1 MTPETV
7 TLQPTLRTER
17 LTLRPLHQADAGAIA
32 MYAGDARVAKMTSS
46 ISHPYPKG
54 GAEAFI
60 ARQSGEV
67 VWALDASRSGQDE
80 LIGVIGLKP
89 LDRGQ
94 SEIGY
99 WLAPAMWNMGLARE
113 AAMALVTANPLGNCS
128 IFGRAFQDNPASARV
143 LTHCG
148 FAYLGEAEQFSVAR
162 GAHVPTWT
170 YILRTGG

>member
-1 MTPETV
+1 MTAETM
-7 TLQPTLRTER
+7 TRQPSLRTDR
-17 LTLRPLHQADAGAIA
+17 LTLRPLEKADVGAITL
-32 MYAGDARVAKMTSS
+32 YAGDARVAKMTSS
-46 ISHPYPKG
+46 IPHPYPEG

-60 ARQSGEV
+60 TRRGAEV
-67 VWALDASRSGQDE
+67 VWALDASRSGADE
-80 LIGVIGLKP
+80 LIGCIGLKP
-89 LDRGQ
+89 LDRDQ
-94 SEIGY
+94 AEIGY

-113 AAMALVTANPLGNCS
+113 AAAALIAANPLGNAS

-170 YILRTGG
+170 YALRMGG